1 MGATIISLD
10 GLPGAGKSWLL
21 KQLKQHISNVSERK
35 VICLQEP
42 VKEWS
47 KLIDSLGN
55 TLFSLYY
62 QNQSRYSLAFQ
73 LQVLHTRFELFEKTI
88 REYPDAIII
97 TERDIV
103 TDCEVF
109 TKMLYDDGK
118 FQEIEFLLYR
128 QLFNSY
134 LKRLKQMCS
143 ESEYRVWLDV
153 SPAVCMG
160 RIAKRGRKEEKTIT
174 MTYLENLER
183 YHKEAFSDID
193 GLLKIDCEEEWDSIP
208 INVLKRIVRF
218 VNVVTDNY
226 EKFEI
231 SK

>member
-1 MGATIISLD
+1 MGVTIVSLD

-21 KQLKQHISNVSERK
+21 RHLDSFISNISNRK

-42 VKEWS
+42 VEEWS
-47 KLIDSLGN
+47 KLKDSCGN

-62 QNQSRYSLAFQ
+62 KNQSRYSLAFQ

-88 REYPDAIII
+88 LQNPNSIII

-118 FQEIEFLLYR
+118 FQEIEFMLYR

-134 LKRLKQMCS
+134 LDRLKKMCP
-143 ESEYRVWLDV
+143 ESAYRIWLNV

-174 MTYLENLER
+174 MEYLENLEK
-183 YHKEAFSDID
+183 YHKNAFNQIE
-193 GLLKIDCEEEWDSIP
+193 GLLKVDCEEDYESVPHDVLNRIVTF
-208 INVLKRIVRF
+208 INV
-218 VNVVTDNY
+218 
-226 EKFEI
+226 I
-231 SK
+231 S

>member
-21 KQLKQHISNVSERK
+21 RELETKLKKQFGNK

-42 VKEWS
+42 VEEWS
-47 KLIDSLGN
+47 KLVDSNGN

-62 QNQSRYSLAFQ
+62 KNQQRFSLAFQ
-73 LQVLHTRFELFEKTI
+73 LQVLHTRFELFERTI
-88 REYPDAIII
+88 AANPDAIII

-118 FQEIEFLLYR
+118 FQEIEFLLYI
-128 QLFNSY
+128 QLFSSY
-134 LKRLKQMCS
+134 ISRLHKMCHGS
-143 ESEYRVWLDV
+143 TYRVWLNV

-174 MTYLENLER
+174 MAYLENLER
-183 YHKEAFSDID
+183 YHQSAFNDMEGI
-193 GLLKIDCEEEWDSIP
+193 LKLNCEEEWSSLP
-208 INVLKRIVRF
+208 LEVYERIVSF
-218 VNVVTDNY
+218 VNVVENEQLGNDV
-226 EKFEI
+226 E
-231 SK
+231 

>member
-1 MGATIISLD
+1 MGPTIISLD

-21 KQLKQHISNVSERK
+21 KQLEMGISNLSDRK

-42 VKEWS
+42 VDEWS
-47 KLIDSLGN
+47 KLVDSSGN
-55 TLFSLYY
+55 TLFTYY
-62 QNQSRYSLAFQ
+62 YLNQRRYSFAFQ

-88 REYPDAIII
+88 RENPYGIII

-118 FQEIEFLLYR
+118 FQEIEFMLYK
-128 QLFNSY
+128 QLFESY
-134 LKRLKQMCS
+134 LERLKKMCP
-143 ESEYRVWLDV
+143 ESAYRIWLDV

-174 MTYLENLER
+174 MAYLENLEK
-183 YHKEAFSDID
+183 YHKDAFSNLE
-193 GLLKIDCEEEWDSIP
+193 GLLKVDCEEEWDSLP
-208 INVLKRIVRF
+208 EGVLNRILSF
-218 VNVVTDNY
+218 VSIVA
-226 EKFEI
+226 
-231 SK
+231 S

>member
-1 MGATIISLD
+1 MSSMGATIVSLD

-21 KQLKQHISNVSERK
+21 KQLKSSISNVSDRK

-42 VKEWS
+42 VEEWS
-47 KLIDSLGN
+47 KLVDSSGN

-62 QNQSRYSLAFQ
+62 KNQSRYSLAFQ

-88 REYPDAIII
+88 AQHPDAILI

-109 TKMLYDDGK
+109 TRMLYDDGK

-128 QLFNSY
+128 QLFDSY
-134 LKRLKQMCS
+134 LARLKQMCP
-143 ESEYRVWLDV
+143 ESAYRIWLDV

-174 MTYLENLER
+174 MAYLENLER
-183 YHKEAFSDID
+183 YHKNAFSDVE
-193 GLLKIDCEEEWDSIP
+193 GLLKVDCEEEWDSLP
-208 INVLKRIVRF
+208 NNVLSRILSF
-218 VNVVTDNY
+218 VNVVAESELD
-226 EKFEI
+226 
-231 SK
+231 

>member
-1 MGATIISLD
+1 MGVTIVSLD

-21 KQLKQHISNVSERK
+21 RQLDSFISNVSNRK

-42 VKEWS
+42 VEEWS
-47 KLIDSLGN
+47 KLKDSSGN

-62 QNQSRYSLAFQ
+62 KNQSRYSLAFQ

-88 REYPDAIII
+88 LQNPDAIII

-118 FQEIEFLLYR
+118 FQEIEFMLYKR
-128 QLFNSY
+128 LFNSY
-134 LKRLKQMCS
+134 LCRLKKMCPVS
-143 ESEYRVWLDV
+143 TYRIWLEV

-160 RIAKRGRKEEKTIT
+160 RIAKRGREEEKTIT
-174 MTYLENLER
+174 IEYLEILEQ
-183 YHKEAFSDID
+183 YHKFAFSDVE
-193 GLLKIDCEEEWDSIP
+193 GLLKVDCEIDYESVPTNILNRIVNF
-208 INVLKRIVRF
+208 INVIG
-218 VNVVTDNY
+218 
-226 EKFEI
+226 
-231 SK
+231 

>member
-1 MGATIISLD
+1 MGVTIVSLD

-21 KQLKQHISNVSERK
+21 KQLEGCLSNVSNRK
-35 VICLQEP
+35 IICLQEP
-42 VKEWS
+42 VEEWS
-47 KLIDSLGN
+47 KLVDSSGN

-62 QNQSRYSLAFQ
+62 KNQSRYSLAFQ

-88 REYPDAIII
+88 CQYPDSIII

-118 FQEIEFLLYR
+118 FQEIEFLLYH

-134 LKRLKQMCS
+134 LTRLKKMCP
-143 ESEYRVWLDV
+143 ESSYRIWLNV
-153 SPAVCMG
+153 SPAECMG

-174 MTYLENLER
+174 MAYLENLER
-183 YHKEAFSDID
+183 YHNNAFCDLECI
-193 GLLKIDCEEEWDSIP
+193 LKLDCEDEWSSLPNNILTRILTF
-208 INVLKRIVRF
+208 INVIG
-218 VNVVTDNY
+218 
-226 EKFEI
+226 
-231 SK
+231 

>member
-1 MGATIISLD
+1 MGVTIVSLD

-21 KQLKQHISNVSERK
+21 RQLDSFISNVSNRK

-42 VKEWS
+42 VEEWS
-47 KLIDSLGN
+47 KLKDSSGN

-62 QNQSRYSLAFQ
+62 KNQSRYSLAFQ

-88 REYPDAIII
+88 LQNPDAIII

-118 FQEIEFLLYR
+118 FQEIEFMLYKR
-128 QLFNSY
+128 LFNSY
-134 LKRLKQMCS
+134 LSRLKKMCPVS
-143 ESEYRVWLDV
+143 TYRIWLEV

-160 RIAKRGRKEEKTIT
+160 RIAKRGREEEKTIT
-174 MTYLENLER
+174 IEYLEILEQ
-183 YHKEAFSDID
+183 YHKFAFSDVE
-193 GLLKIDCEEEWDSIP
+193 GLLKVDCEIDYESVPTNILNRIVNF
-208 INVLKRIVRF
+208 INVIG
-218 VNVVTDNY
+218 
-226 EKFEI
+226 
-231 SK
+231 